1 MVTAL
6 STIRP
11 MRGCGNEDITP
22 LIGLQCVMAIML
34 WLVSGAGVFA
44 ADEPDGSLYTISI
57 SGPAVNLE
65 TSCDDPCAVDEVVTV
80 GSVDTKASKSDQ
92 MESHGG
98 EELSFGSECSGNC
111 RQQSAQLRVE
121 TGRELREGVELSI
134 EEQWAH
140 FVFHSVTDTD
150 KGPATKRQHF
160 EFRIDRPL
168 IEVDLGEHRLRLT
181 AKVEQDPSVIRR
193 KSDRD

>member
-1 MVTAL
+1 MGAVNTAMVTDL

-11 MRGCGNEDITP
+11 MRGCGNQDLTR

-80 GSVDTKASKSDQ
+80 GSVDTKARKTDQ

-121 TGRELREGVELSI
+121 TGRELREGVELSMA
-134 EEQWAH
+134 EREKS
-140 FVFHSVTDTD
+140 F
-150 KGPATKRQHF
+150 
-160 EFRIDRPL
+160 
-168 IEVDLGEHRLRLT
+168 
-181 AKVEQDPSVIRR
+181 IRFPGLQFQIHL
-193 KSDRD
+193 